1 MIETWVGGIAIYV
14 VIWWTVIFAVL
25 PFGVHPISAEDV
37 AKGHAA
43 GAPRQPRVLF
53 KAAVTSVVAA
63 VIWLIFYWVIEAGAI
78 RFID

>member
-1 MIETWVGGIAIYV
+1 MTWVSGVAIYA

-25 PFGVHPISAEDV
+25 PLGVQPISAEDV

-43 GAPRQPRVLF
+43 GAPRHPRMMF

-63 VIWLIFYWVIEAGAI
+63 VLWLIVYWVIESGAF
-78 RFID
+78 RFTD